1 MENKQTDGTSLRSH
15 VFTFDYPKRAAEA
28 ILRNAEYL
36 EKLIP
41 DFGWQVDL
49 FAGYDIVPEDYQAQ
63 GKRQVSGMQGT
74 VKGRRC

>member
-1 MENKQTDGTSLRSH
+1 MGHLSDLMSLPLIIRRERR
-15 VFTFDYPKRAAEA
+15 KRC
-28 ILRNAEYL
+28 NAEYL

-63 GKRQVSGMQGT
+63 GKRQVSDMQGT